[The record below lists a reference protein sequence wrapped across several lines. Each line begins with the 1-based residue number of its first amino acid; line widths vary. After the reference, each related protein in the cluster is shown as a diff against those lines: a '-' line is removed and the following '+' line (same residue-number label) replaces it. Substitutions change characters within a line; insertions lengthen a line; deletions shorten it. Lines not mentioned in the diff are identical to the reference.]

1 MRNSRDMYI
10 SWYNFIMMGMTNRL
24 FALPVAFLFF
34 AVCLLHCL
42 VVVTSADPADN
53 DTGRKALV
61 ITVNGIINPVSA
73 EFITKSIEKATA
85 IKAETLIIRL
95 DTPGGLETSMKSIVK
110 EILGSSVPVVVY
122 VSPSGAR
129 AASAGVF
136 ITLAAH
142 IAAMAPG
149 TNIGAAH
156 PVAVGEKMDK
166 VMSEKATNDAAAYIK
181 AIATQR
187 GRNAQWAEDAVRN
200 SVSIT
205 ENDALKKNVIDLIA
219 KDMDS
224 LLMAIDG
231 RKIKTP
237 DSEKILNTANIAVV
251 ADEMDLRLKILD
263 IISDPNIAYILMLL
277 GFYGLLYELMSP
289 GAVLPGIVGAICIV
303 LAFYALQ
310 KLPVNYAGLLLIII
324 GMILFVLEV
333 KVTSYGA
340 LTIGGIVSLT
350 LGSLML
356 FDSPL
361 PFLRV
366 SLMVILPVVIVT
378 SVLFVLTFRMVYK
391 AHRKR
396 PVTGREGLIGLHGK
410 ALSKTGP
417 AGGSVMVHG
426 EIWSAW
432 SEEPV
437 DVGEKIVVEAVNG
450 LHLKVRKNEA

>member
-1 MRNSRDMYI
+1 MV
-10 SWYNFIMMGMTNRL
+10 GMTNRV
-24 FALPVAFLFF
+24 FALSVALLFF

-42 VVVTSADPADN
+42 GCCASADPVDSE
-53 DTGRKALV
+53 TGRKALV
-61 ITVNGIINPVSA
+61 VTVNGVINPVSA

-85 IKAETLIIRL
+85 IKAEALIIRL
-95 DTPGGLETSMKSIVK
+95 DTPGGLETSMKSIIK

-136 ITLAAH
+136 ITMSAH

-166 VMSEKATNDAAAYIK
+166 VTSEKATNDAAAYIK

-187 GRNAQWAEDAVRN
+187 GRNAEWAEDAVRN

-205 ENDALKKNVIDLIA
+205 ENDALKKNVIDFIA
-219 KDMDS
+219 KDMDT
-224 LLMAIDG
+224 LLKAING
-231 RKIKTP
+231 RKVKTP
-237 DSEKILNTANIAVV
+237 DSERLLNTANIGVV

-263 IISDPNIAYILMLL
+263 IISDPNIAYILLML

-310 KLPVNYAGLLLIII
+310 KLPVNYAGLLLILI
-324 GMILFVLEV
+324 GIMLFILEV

-340 LTIGGIVSLT
+340 LTIGGIVSVT
-350 LGSLML
+350 LGSIML
-356 FDSPL
+356 FDSSL

-378 SVLFVLTFRMVYK
+378 AVLFVLTFRIVYK
-391 AHRKR
+391 AHRRR
-396 PVTGREGLIGLHGK
+396 PVTGSEGLIGLQGK
-410 ALSKTGP
+410 VISETGP
-417 AGGSVMVHG
+417 EGGSVMAHG

-432 SEEPV
+432 SEELIV
-437 DVGEKIVVEAVNG
+437 AGEKIVVEAVNG
-450 LHLKVRKNEA
+450 LRLKVRKNDPA